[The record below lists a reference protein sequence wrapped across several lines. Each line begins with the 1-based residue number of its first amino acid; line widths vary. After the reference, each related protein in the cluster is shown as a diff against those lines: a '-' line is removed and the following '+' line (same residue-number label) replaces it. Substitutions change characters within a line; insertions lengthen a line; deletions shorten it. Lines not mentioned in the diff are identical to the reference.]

1 MALARRLH
9 RCIRHQP
16 RPSTFLRRNDSAM
29 QASYRRGDWQK
40 LSRTVCHNQ
49 QEPDPVSIA
58 SLQSNPWANP
68 WAASSTAQAGT
79 SAPTGPYVEI
89 NDVQAS
95 FSTSSSSQTAAGM
108 SGASTSP
115 ANPLQSL
122 AADIQAMLIQAQSA
136 AATGATTAGTT
147 QATTP
152 EQSVAAD
159 LQALLGD
166 IQGTVAGTAT
176 PNTQTANSNA
186 TAPTGE
192 TQPHHHHHHH
202 EGGGEAN
209 GASDVAAASTSSGT
223 SASTAGSQPASD
235 QAVSSIFA
243 TDIAQAIQAY
253 GGAST
258 SAAMPAL
265 MV

>member
-1 MALARRLH
+1 
-9 RCIRHQP
+9 
-16 RPSTFLRRNDSAM
+16 
-29 QASYRRGDWQK
+29 
-40 LSRTVCHNQ
+40 
-49 QEPDPVSIA
+49 VSIA

-68 WAASSTAQAGT
+68 WAASSTSQAGA

-89 NDVQAS
+89 NDAQAS
-95 FSTSSSSQTAAGM
+95 FSTSASSQTAAGM

-159 LQALLGD
+159 LQTLLGD
-166 IQGTVAGTAT
+166 IQGTVAGTVAGTAT

-202 EGGGEAN
+202 EDGGDAN
-209 GASDVAAASTSSGT
+209 GASDVAAASASSSTG
-223 SASTAGSQPASD
+223 ASTAGSQPASD